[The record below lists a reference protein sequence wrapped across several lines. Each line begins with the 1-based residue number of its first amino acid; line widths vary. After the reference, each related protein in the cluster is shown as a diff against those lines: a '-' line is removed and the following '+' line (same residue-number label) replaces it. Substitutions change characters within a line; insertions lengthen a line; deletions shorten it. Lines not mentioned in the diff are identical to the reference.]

1 LNPVYVDMQQSGK
14 GVLTLRKAM
23 QQSGTLPVKL
33 ILDETTGEA
42 YEHQGE
48 LKFSE
53 VTVDETTGAVAL
65 RAELPNPDSLLMPGL
80 FVKATVVLSNTDEL
94 LVPQRATTR
103 QPDGSMVVMT
113 VNASDKVE
121 PRQIT
126 VSGAWQDQYMVKGGV
141 QAGDRVIVTG
151 YQKVQPG
158 MQVNAKPWQAGN
170 AQAKNGQ

>member
-1 LNPVYVDMQQSGK
+1 
-14 GVLTLRKAM
+14 
-23 QQSGTLPVKL
+23 
-33 ILDETTGEA
+33 
-42 YEHQGE
+42 
-48 LKFSE
+48 
-53 VTVDETTGAVAL
+53 
-65 RAELPNPDSLLMPGL
+65 MPGL

-103 QPDGSMVVMT
+103 QPDGSIVVMT